1 MISRLNPDRIW
12 KSHGRRRFVVSVVF
26 VVFIVDSL
34 QRGFP
39 FVLEVSEDCLLQN
52 ILRLCQIF
60 SFGSFGHDSVQ
71 IFFAMLLF
79 LSVSMASAASASAAR
94 WCNAVFEIHA
104 AVNHR
109 WERKRARER
118 EQVREG
124 GRESWHENRYLEK
137 GGIWKRPF
145 SVFVGLV
152 RSCSIIFFSS
162 LEKMLVFFF
171 FDSRSRS
178 KSFWNKTKKK
188 KSRLLK
194 KT

>member
-1 MISRLNPDRIW
+1 MKISWSP
-12 KSHGRRRFVVSVVF
+12 SFRRFCRFRRFYRRQSTTWLPFCSRSV
-26 VVFIVDSL
+26 
-34 QRGFP
+34 R
-39 FVLEVSEDCLLQN
+39 
-52 ILRLCQIF
+52 RLF
-60 SFGSFGHDSVQ
+60 TSKYFKTLPNFFLGSFGHDSVQ